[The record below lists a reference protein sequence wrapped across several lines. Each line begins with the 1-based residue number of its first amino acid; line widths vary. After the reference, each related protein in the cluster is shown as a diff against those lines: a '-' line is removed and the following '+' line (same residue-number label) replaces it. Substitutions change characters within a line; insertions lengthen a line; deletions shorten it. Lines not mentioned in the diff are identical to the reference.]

1 MFPFVLGIYRP
12 TFDCLCERYL
22 TMIPCMLYA
31 EDFDW
36 ATAWIDCSQAPSYC
50 VNWLF
55 TSCSTSSTSQRRSLG
70 RLRLGAIADIVAY
83 RRLNLFTVCTHY
95 SCEFFYAGCL
105 YVHLTFDSDWLIYFW
120 AQIDDL
126 SLIFCQCMN
135 PLFKW
140 GSLTFALDT
149 FYRAYHTM
157 YHGGLPCNK

>member
-1 MFPFVLGIYRP
+1 MFLFVFWRFIFRP
-12 TFDCLCERYL
+12 TVDCLCERYL

-55 TSCSTSSTSQRRSLG
+55 TSCSTSSRSQRGFPRVLPNIYGSFRRSLG
-70 RLRLGAIADIVAY
+70 RLRLAAIADIVAY

-126 SLIFCQCMN
+126 SLIFCQCSAGDGCEN
-135 PLFKW
+135 
-140 GSLTFALDT
+140 
-149 FYRAYHTM
+149 
-157 YHGGLPCNK
+157 C